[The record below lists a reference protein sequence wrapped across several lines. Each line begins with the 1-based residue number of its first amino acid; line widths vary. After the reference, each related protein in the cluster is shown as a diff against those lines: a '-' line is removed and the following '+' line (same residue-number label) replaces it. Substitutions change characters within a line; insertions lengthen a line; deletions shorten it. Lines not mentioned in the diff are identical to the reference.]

1 MMAVVLQQLL
11 TPSSHDAEILRCVGA
26 SQETTVKERVAFL
39 RMAEEGDYAKRWEVD
54 KSLLGDMA

>member
-11 TPSSHDAEILRCVGA
+11 TPDSHDAEIIRCVGA

-39 RMAEEGDYAKRWEVD
+39 RMAEEGDYAKTWG
-54 KSLLGDMA
+54 S